1 MTYFPR
7 LNCNGPI
14 TFLFANNVPRHT
26 SISFKRSHLLFSPE
40 FQRNQDPNF
49 VDVCFF
55 WPEYRQT
62 KKLRIVIFQFAVKIL
77 VRKAVGIRNLPEIR
91 LQFKSE
97 KQSALPTKHIH
108 THKATHTVL
117 FSYKKKGFNVYRF
130 VNRIEIMPPLIRWWW
145 ATFILFCTHC

>member
-49 VDVCFF
+49 VDVCFSDRNTD
-55 WPEYRQT
+55 RQ
-62 KKLRIVIFQFAVKIL
+62 KKLRIAIFQFAVKIL

-97 KQSALPTKHIH
+97 KQSALPTRYILNLVR
-108 THKATHTVL
+108 ATNSKLLGT
-117 FSYKKKGFNVYRF
+117 K
-130 VNRIEIMPPLIRWWW
+130 
-145 ATFILFCTHC
+145 ILEVSKNFRVELENT

>member
-1 MTYFPR
+1 MAPLPSFSQTMCRAIQVYHLSEAICFSVQ
-7 LNCNGPI
+7 NSNGI
-14 TFLFANNVPRHT
+14 KTRILLMFAFLTGIPT
-26 SISFKRSHLLFSPE
+26 
-40 FQRNQDPNF
+40 D
-49 VDVCFF
+49 
-55 WPEYRQT
+55 
-62 KKLRIVIFQFAVKIL
+62 KKLRIVIFQFTVKIL

-130 VNRIEIMPPLIRWWW
+130 VNRIEIMPPVIR
-145 ATFILFCTHC
+145 